1 VETVSHL
8 QSQNEMQSLQDEVGS
23 LKKANQELAQ
33 REAQL
38 ELSKIHPDF
47 NEIKESDDFHNWAD
61 SQPMEIKSWIY
72 ENNKNG
78 KLAAR
83 AVDLYKKDRGLG
95 LDKKTTTERKQ
106 PNEGA
111 DLLVKTREQIGQ
123 PTGGEQSFTVSDIKN
138 MSDAEF
144 EQYEKAIVMAQ
155 REGRLFNK

>member
-1 VETVSHL
+1 
-8 QSQNEMQSLQDEVGS
+8 
-23 LKKANQELAQ
+23 
-33 REAQL
+33 
-38 ELSKIHPDF
+38 
-47 NEIKESDDFHNWAD
+47 
-61 SQPMEIKSWIY
+61 MEIKSWIY
-72 ENNKNG
+72 ENNNNG

-144 EQYEKAIVMAQ
+144 EQYEKDIVTAQ